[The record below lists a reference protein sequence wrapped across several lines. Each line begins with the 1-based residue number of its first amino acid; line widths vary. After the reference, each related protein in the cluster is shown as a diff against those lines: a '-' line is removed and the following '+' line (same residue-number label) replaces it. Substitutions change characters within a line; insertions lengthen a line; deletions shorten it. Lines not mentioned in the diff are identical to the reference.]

1 MVPHFFIF
9 LQNECLDDG
18 HPGFFHRPSNGC
30 EKSKV
35 KNTVFPHSERR
46 TPHCF
51 FTFHLSRLFPIVHRH
66 GIQSLFLKVCIL
78 FSLCMMAAT
87 ALAADASPD
96 VPLKHPVYEVLDRF
110 SARGWVSAPYARPL
124 SRQAIARLL
133 HAALQVGEMTRTERG
148 ILDRLAAEFAEE
160 LALLGH
166 EGSHPAGFRRGDPLW
181 AWRDSAASVS
191 ATPLFRQQIIARR
204 GDGFVRE
211 TVSQTYV
218 GGIVEGRYRG
228 LGFRVRHFEAREW
241 TTGVR
246 LNRSDVLAHP
256 IEDAQLKGDVADF
269 REGVFQLVW
278 SHGWLTLDGGK
289 GTVDWGPGRTGNLLL
304 GDHAPSMGLFRLRAS
319 HGRVRYTHLAGSL
332 HARHGLIDTT
342 RRWIDN
348 GHVRIFLRQKRLAAH
363 RLEIDLPRGFTLGLH
378 ESVIYGDRGFEP
390 LYVLPVSIFA
400 AAQNHL
406 ENQDN
411 LAMGA
416 DLSFRPGNGLEL
428 YGAWFFD
435 DMMKFS
441 PGAFSNQVAFQVGI
455 FWVDPLGLAD
465 ADVRA
470 EYVRVEPFVYA
481 HNHHVNTYEHYD
493 ALLGH
498 PIGPNAD
505 LWHIQGA
512 YRFSPA
518 LSARLWAERRRHG
531 ENPVNPDGSILN
543 IGGNAQLGRRPT
555 DAPVRQFMSGDV
567 TVRTRL
573 GLGLSFEPVRNWA
586 LQTAYARTN
595 GRNVQLPIGVR
606 GPSTGH
612 EWTATLDVHFY

>member
-1 MVPHFFIF
+1 MIPRISF
-9 LQNECLDDG
+9 LFWLG
-18 HPGFFHRPSNGC
+18 
-30 EKSKV
+30 
-35 KNTVFPHSERR
+35 
-46 TPHCF
+46 
-51 FTFHLSRLFPIVHRH
+51 
-66 GIQSLFLKVCIL
+66 
-78 FSLCMMAAT
+78 MAGGV
-87 ALAADASPD
+87 LAFDASPD

-110 SARGWVSAPYARPL
+110 SARGWVSVPYARPL
-124 SRQAIARLL
+124 SRQVIARLL
-133 HAALQVGEMTRTERG
+133 HAALQVEELTQTERG
-148 ILDRLAAEFAEE
+148 TLDRLAAEFAEE
-160 LALLGH
+160 LARLGYKTSRP
-166 EGSHPAGFRRGDPLW
+166 GGFRHGGPLW
-181 AWRDSAASVS
+181 TWRDSAAAVS

-211 TVSQTYV
+211 TVSQTYA
-218 GGIVEGRYRG
+218 GGIIEGRYRQ

-278 SHGWLTLDGGK
+278 SNGWLRLDGGK
-289 GTVDWGPGRTGNLLL
+289 GAVDWGPGRTGNLLL
-304 GDHAPSMGLFRLRAS
+304 GADAPSMGLFRLHVS
-319 HGRVRYTHLAGSL
+319 HGRVRYTHLAASL

-390 LYVLPVSIFA
+390 LYVLPVSVFA

-406 ENQDN
+406 ENRDN

-435 DMMKFS
+435 DLMKFS
-441 PGAFSNQVAFQVGI
+441 PGAFSNQFALQIGI
-455 FWVDPLGLAD
+455 FWVHPLRLPD
-465 ADVRA
+465 TDIRA

-481 HNHHVNTYEHYD
+481 HDHDVNTYEHYD

-505 LWHIQGA
+505 LWHLHIA
-512 YRFSPA
+512 HRVSPV
-518 LSARLWAERRRHG
+518 LSASLWAERHRHG
-531 ENPVNPDGSILN
+531 ENPVNSDGSILN
-543 IGGNAQLGRRPT
+543 IGGDAQLGRRPE

-567 TVRTRL
+567 AVRTRL
-573 GLGLSFEPVRNWA
+573 GMGLSFEPMRNWA
-586 LQTAYARTN
+586 LQTAYARTT
-595 GRNVQLPIGVR
+595 GRNVRLPTGRR
-606 GPSTGH
+606 GHATGH